1 MSVSERPVTHYE
13 SYTEARKH
21 LKDLL
26 DTASNGRVVVLERS
40 GEQLS
45 VIQSDV
51 LRGLLV
57 RSISVRPEMVHEDG
71 AWAIFVPGMPIA
83 AEAEDIDA
91 AVDELIV
98 AIGEYAED
106 WHARLRFAPNHQAH
120 VAFVQFI
127 DISTDQQIREWII
140 GSEE

>member
-1 MSVSERPVTHYE
+1 MSISERPVTRYE

-26 DTASNGRVVVLERS
+26 DTASEGRVVVVERS
-40 GEQLS
+40 GDQLS
-45 VIQSDV
+45 VIKSEV

-57 RSISVRPEMVHEDG
+57 HNISVRPEMVHEDD
-71 AWAIFVPGMPIA
+71 AWAIFVPGMPLA

-91 AVDELIV
+91 AVDELIA
-98 AIGEYAED
+98 AIREYAED
-106 WHARLRFAPNHQAH
+106 WHARLRFAPNHQTH
-120 VAFVQFI
+120 LAFVQFM

-140 GSEE
+140 GSEA